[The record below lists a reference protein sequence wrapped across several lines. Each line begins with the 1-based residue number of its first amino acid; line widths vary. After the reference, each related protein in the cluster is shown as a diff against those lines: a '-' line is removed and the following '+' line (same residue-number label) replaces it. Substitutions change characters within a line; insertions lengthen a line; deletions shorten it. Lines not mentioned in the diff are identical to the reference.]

1 MTGISDID
9 HAMTVFSPAK
19 PTSATAPPHASAPG
33 PSARGAIG
41 HTLHNSAAS
50 TRSAK
55 GSGEAPN
62 LPRYWPTWTMLTVFI
77 FIGFECIL
85 LAAALKGSWFILL
98 APGLVCNIKAWDMWK
113 QLKRAVED

>member
-1 MTGISDID
+1 MTARSDID

-19 PTSATAPPHASAPG
+19 PTSATAPASAPAS
-33 PSARGAIG
+33 PAREAAG
-41 HTLHNSAAS
+41 HTLRASAAS
-50 TRSAK
+50 ARSVK
-55 GSGEAPN
+55 GNGEARS

-85 LAAALKGSWFILL
+85 LAAALKGSWLILL
-98 APGLVCNIKAWDMWK
+98 APGLVCSIKAWDMWK

>member
-1 MTGISDID
+1 MTGTSDIV

-19 PTSATAPPHASAPG
+19 PTSATAPPSASHP
-33 PSARGAIG
+33 AREAVG
-41 HTLHNSAAS
+41 HTLRSAAS
-50 TRSAK
+50 PARPVKA
-55 GSGEAPN
+55 SGETLN

-85 LAAALKGSWFILL
+85 LA
-98 APGLVCNIKAWDMWK
+98 PGLVCSIKAWDMWK